1 MYRNYVF
8 SLVDCV
14 THCDLSLRMNRTDTN
29 RRVATDTAK
38 SPPEKTQKAKMSV
51 RAASPTQIPPEA
63 GNGYLDQLFEN
74 AQEAIVM
81 TDIQGRVLRVNSE
94 FERLF
99 GFSRDEMTGKLV
111 DPLIAPKGHYNEA
124 SSLTERATKGEQVV
138 MDTERRRKDGSLIDV
153 SVLASPI
160 RVNGTISAAF
170 AIYRDITERKKA
182 EQALN
187 HRIEFNKLVSSIS
200 SRYVM
205 TCDFD
210 EATDFALREIGKFT
224 EADRVVVF
232 LLRENE
238 PVFDVTNEWCK
249 KGVPSRKADP
259 QGTPVDKL
267 PWWMKQIR
275 KKKYVLVRDVT
286 RLPKEAVSEKEIL
299 DRYKIKSLLAI
310 PLVAMG
316 DFTGFI
322 AFHNVMRTGV
332 WDNGDMAL
340 LNVFAELVGN
350 ALERK
355 RTEDFLRES
364 EEKYRSVVEKASD
377 GIVILQ
383 DAKIK
388 FINPRLAEMW
398 GGPVDELLNRPI
410 TEFLHPDEVP
420 KVLGRYKKRMEGK
433 KAPPIYETIMVRKDG
448 SNLHVELNA
457 GISQYKGQKANQ
469 VFVRDITERKQ
480 AQTWRKVLEGAIEAI
495 AMTLEMR
502 DPYTAGHQQRVA
514 RLACAIAEE
523 MGLPQQQIDGLRIAG
538 LMHDL
543 GKVTI
548 PAEILSKPSKLTETE
563 FSIIKNHPQVA
574 YDILKKIDFP
584 WPVAD
589 IVLQHH
595 EYLDGSG
602 YPQGLKEKDILLEAR
617 ILTVSDVVEAMASH
631 RPYRPALGIERALD
645 EIKFG
650 KGTKFDA
657 SVVDACLAIFA
668 KAFKLD

>member
-1 MYRNYVF
+1 
-8 SLVDCV
+8 
-14 THCDLSLRMNRTDTN
+14 MNRTQTKK
-29 RRVATDTAK
+29 RTISSTR
-38 SPPEKTQKAKMSV
+38 
-51 RAASPTQIPPEA
+51 IPPES
-63 GNGYLDQLFEN
+63 GNGFLDQLFEN

-81 TDIQGRVLRVNSE
+81 TDNKGRVLRVNSE

-99 GFSRDEMTGKLV
+99 GYKRKEMTGKLV
-111 DPLIAPKGHYNEA
+111 DPLIAPKGHHTEA
-124 SSLTERATKGEQVV
+124 SSLTKRATKGEQVI

-182 EQALN
+182 ERSLN

-205 TCDFD
+205 THDFD
-210 EATDFALREIGKFT
+210 QATDIALREIGKFT

-232 LLRENE
+232 LLKENE
-238 PVFDVTNEWCK
+238 PVFEITNEWCK
-249 KGVPSRKADP
+249 KGVPARSADP
-259 QGTPVDKL
+259 RGTPVDKL

-275 KKKYVLVRDVT
+275 KKKYVLIRDVT
-286 RLPKEAVSEKEIL
+286 KLPQEAVGEKQIL
-299 DRYKIKSLLAI
+299 KRHKIKSLLAI

-316 DFTGFI
+316 KFAGFI

-340 LNVFAELVGN
+340 LKVFAELVGN

-355 RTEDFLRES
+355 RTEDFLRDS
-364 EEKYRSVVEKASD
+364 EEKYRLVVEKASD
-377 GIVILQ
+377 GIAILQ

-388 FINPRLAEMW
+388 FVNPGLAKMW
-398 GGPVDELLNRPI
+398 RGTVDDLVDKPI
-410 TEFLHPDEVP
+410 TDFLHPDEIP
-420 KVLGRYKKRMEGK
+420 KVVERYKKRMAGK
-433 KAPPIYETIMVRKDG
+433 KVPAIYETIMVGKDG
-448 SNLHVELNA
+448 ANINIELNA
-457 GISQYKGQKANQ
+457 AITQYNGQKADQ
-469 VFVRDITERKQ
+469 VFVRNITERKQ
-480 AQTWRKVLEGAIEAI
+480 AQTWRKVLEGSIEAI

-523 MGLPQQQIDGLRIAG
+523 MRLPQQRIDGLRIAG
-538 LMHDL
+538 LIHDL
-543 GKVTI
+543 GKVTV
-548 PAEILSKPSKLTETE
+548 PAEILSKPGKLTETE
-563 FSIIKNHPQVA
+563 FSIIKNHPRVA

-602 YPQGLKEKDILLEAR
+602 YPQGLQEKNILLEAR
-617 ILTVSDVVEAMASH
+617 ILTVADVVEAMASH
-631 RPYRPALGIERALD
+631 RPYRPALGIDKALD
-645 EIKFG
+645 EVKFG

-657 SVVDACLAIFA
+657 AVVDACLAIFA
-668 KAFKLD
+668 KSFKLD

>member
-1 MYRNYVF
+1 
-8 SLVDCV
+8 
-14 THCDLSLRMNRTDTN
+14 MNRSDTN
-29 RRVATDTAK
+29 RRASSSSDTAK
-38 SPPEKTQKAKMSV
+38 CRPRKAQKVQKAI
-51 RAASPTQIPPEA
+51 RTAFSPRIPPEA
-63 GNGYLDQLFEN
+63 DNGYLDQLFEN

-81 TDIQGRVLRVNSE
+81 TDNRGRVLRVNSE

-99 GFSRDEMTGKLV
+99 GYSRAEMIGKLV
-111 DPLIAPKGHYNEA
+111 DPMIAPKGHYTEA
-124 SSLTERATKGEQVV
+124 SSLTKRAVRGEQVV

-182 EQALN
+182 ERALH

-205 TCDFD
+205 THDFD
-210 EATDFALREIGKFT
+210 EATDFALRGIGKFT
-224 EADRVVVF
+224 DADRVVVF
-232 LLRENE
+232 LLKENE
-238 PVFDVTNEWCK
+238 AVFDITHEWCQ
-249 KGVPSRKADP
+249 KGVPSRKADRRS
-259 QGTPVDKL
+259 TPVDKL

-275 KKKYVLVRDVT
+275 RKNYVLIRDVVK
-286 RLPKEAVSEKEIL
+286 LPEEAVNEKEIL

-310 PLVAMG
+310 PFVSMG
-316 DFTGFI
+316 EFAGFI
-322 AFHNVMRTGV
+322 AFHNVMRTSV

-340 LNVFAELVGN
+340 LKVFAELVGN

-355 RTEDFLRES
+355 RREDFLRS
-364 EEKYRSVVEKASD
+364 NEEQYRSVVEKASD
-377 GIVILQ
+377 GIAIIQ
-383 DAKIK
+383 DGKIK
-388 FINPRLAEMW
+388 FINPRLVKMW
-398 GGPVDELLNRPI
+398 GGDGQELLDRPI
-410 TEFLHPDEVP
+410 TNFLHPDEIP
-420 KVLGRYKKRMEGK
+420 KVVDRYRKRMEGK
-433 KAPPIYETIMVRKDG
+433 KVPAIYETIMLRKDG
-448 SNLHVELNA
+448 SNLNVELNA
-457 GISQYKGQKANQ
+457 GLSKYKGQKADQ
-469 VFVRDITERKQ
+469 VVVRDITERKQ

-502 DPYTAGHQQRVA
+502 DPYTAGHQQRVS

-523 MGLPQQQIDGLRIAG
+523 MDLPKEQIDGLRIAG
-538 LMHDL
+538 LIHDL
-543 GKVTI
+543 GKVTV

-602 YPQGLKEKDILLEAR
+602 YPQGLKEKDIRLEAR
-617 ILTVSDVVEAMASH
+617 ILTVADVVEAMASH
-631 RPYRPALGIERALD
+631 RPYRPALGIDKALD
-645 EIKFG
+645 EVKFG
-650 KGTKFDA
+650 RGIRFDPD
-657 SVVDACLAIFA
+657 VVDACLAIFE
-668 KAFKLD
+668 KAFTLD

>member
-1 MYRNYVF
+1 
-8 SLVDCV
+8 
-14 THCDLSLRMNRTDTN
+14 MNRTDTKG
-29 RRVATDTAK
+29 RVATNTAK
-38 SPPEKTQKAKMSV
+38 SRPRKTQKNPKLMRTV
-51 RAASPTQIPPEA
+51 TPTQMPPEA

-81 TDIQGRVLRVNSE
+81 TDDKGCVLRVNSE

-99 GFSRDEMTGKLV
+99 GFSRVEVTGKLV
-111 DPLIAPKGHYNEA
+111 DPLIVPKGHYNVA
-124 SSLTERATKGEQVV
+124 SSLTKRAAKGEQVV
-138 MDTERRRKDGSLIDV
+138 MDTERQRKDGSLIDV

-160 RVNGTISAAF
+160 RVNGAISAAF

-205 TCDFD
+205 TNDFG

-224 EADRVVVF
+224 EADRVVIF

-238 PVFDVTNEWCK
+238 PVFDITNEWCK
-249 KGVPSRKADP
+249 KNVSSRKANP
-259 QGTPVDKL
+259 QGTPMDKL

-286 RLPKEAVSEKEIL
+286 QLPKEAITEKEIL
-299 DRYKIKSLLAI
+299 DRYNIKSLFAI

-316 DFTGFI
+316 DFAGFI

-340 LNVFAELVGN
+340 LKVFAELVGN

-355 RTEDFLRES
+355 RREDFLRES
-364 EEKYRSVVEKASD
+364 EEQYRSVVEKASD

-383 DAKIK
+383 DAQIK
-388 FINPRLAEMW
+388 FVNLHLAKMW
-398 GGPVDELLNRPI
+398 GGAAAEMLDRNL
-410 TEFLHPDEVP
+410 TDFLRPDEKS
-420 KVLGRYKKRMEGK
+420 KVLGRYKKRMAGEEIP
-433 KAPPIYETIMVRKDG
+433 AIYETIISRKDG
-448 SNLHVELNA
+448 SNLNVELNV
-457 GISQYKGQKANQ
+457 GISQYKGKKATQ

-480 AQTWRKVLEGAIEAI
+480 AQTWRKVLDGAIEAI

-502 DPYTAGHQQRVA
+502 DPYTAGHQQRVS
-514 RLACAIAEE
+514 RLACAIADE

-538 LMHDL
+538 LIHDL

-548 PAEILSKPSKLTETE
+548 PAEILSKPGKLTETE

-574 YDILKKIDFP
+574 YDILRKIDFP

-595 EYLDGSG
+595 EYLDGTG

-617 ILTVSDVVEAMASH
+617 ILTVADIVEAMASH
-631 RPYRPALGIERALD
+631 RPYRPALGIDKALD
-645 EIKFG
+645 EVKFG
-650 KGTKFDA
+650 KGTRFDA
-657 SVVDACLAIFA
+657 TVVDACLAIFA

>member
-1 MYRNYVF
+1 
-8 SLVDCV
+8 
-14 THCDLSLRMNRTDTN
+14 MNSTEKSGAASTIS
-29 RRVATDTAK
+29 DTAK
-38 SPPEKTQKAKMSV
+38 SRSRKTQKAQKAQKV
-51 RAASPTQIPPEA
+51 VKGGFYPKIPAEA

-81 TDIQGRVLRVNSE
+81 TDNRGRVLRVNGE

-99 GFSRDEMTGKLV
+99 GYTHVEMTGKLV
-111 DPLIAPKGHYNEA
+111 DPMIAPKGHFSEA
-124 SSLTERATKGEQVV
+124 SGLTKRATKGEQVV

-160 RVNGTISAAF
+160 RVNGKISAAF
-170 AIYRDITERKKA
+170 AIYRNITDRKKA
-182 EQALN
+182 ERALH

-205 TCDFD
+205 THDFD
-210 EATDFALREIGKFT
+210 EATDFALREIGKFI

-232 LLRENE
+232 LLKENE
-238 PVFDVTNEWCK
+238 PVFDITHEWCK
-249 KGVPSRKADP
+249 KGVPSRKAD
-259 QGTPVDKL
+259 QRGTPIDKL

-275 KKKYVLVRDVT
+275 RKKHVLIRDVAK
-286 RLPKEAVSEKEIL
+286 LPAEAENEKEIL
-299 DRYKIKSLLAI
+299 NRYKIKSLLAI
-310 PLVAMG
+310 PFVSMG
-316 DFTGFI
+316 EFAGFI

-340 LNVFAELVGN
+340 LKVFAELVGN

-355 RTEDFLRES
+355 RGEDFLRES

-377 GIVILQ
+377 GIAILQ
-383 DAKIK
+383 DSKIK
-388 FINPRLAEMW
+388 FANPRLAKMW
-398 GGPVDELLNRPI
+398 GGDVEEMLDRPL
-410 TEFLHPDEVP
+410 TDFLHPDEVP
-420 KVLGRYKKRMEGK
+420 KVLERYKKRLAGK
-433 KAPPIYETIMVRKDG
+433 KVLPIYETIMKRKNG
-448 SNLHVELNA
+448 SYLNVELNI
-457 GISQYKGQKANQ
+457 GLSNFCGQRATQ
-469 VFVRDITERKQ
+469 VFARDITERKQ
-480 AQTWRKVLEGAIEAI
+480 AQTWRKVLEGSIEAI
-495 AMTLEMR
+495 ALTLEMR
-502 DPYTAGHQQRVA
+502 DPYTAGHQQRVS

-523 MGLPQQQIDGLRIAG
+523 MNLTEKQIDGLRIAG
-538 LMHDL
+538 LIHDL
-543 GKVTI
+543 GKVTV

-602 YPQGLKEKDILLEAR
+602 YPQGLESKDILLETR
-617 ILTVSDVVEAMASH
+617 ILTVADVVEAMASH
-631 RPYRPALGIERALD
+631 RPYRPALGIDKALD

-650 KGTKFDA
+650 SGIRFDPD
-657 SVVDACLAIFA
+657 VVNACLAIFS
-668 KAFKLD
+668 KDFTLD

>member
-1 MYRNYVF
+1 
-8 SLVDCV
+8 
-14 THCDLSLRMNRTDTN
+14 MNRTETN
-29 RRVATDTAK
+29 RGVSAKTRPRKIQRHRKANPTAF
-38 SPPEKTQKAKMSV
+38 
-51 RAASPTQIPPEA
+51 PTQITPEA
-63 GNGYLDQLFEN
+63 NDGYLDQLFEN

-81 TDIQGRVLRVNSE
+81 TDNRGHVLRVNRE

-99 GFSRDEMTGKLV
+99 GYSRKEITGKPV
-111 DPLIAPKGHYNEA
+111 DPMIAPKGHYSEA
-124 SSLTERATKGEQVV
+124 TSLTKRAAKGEQVV

-160 RVNGTISAAF
+160 RVNGAIAAAF

-182 EQALN
+182 ERALH

-200 SRYVM
+200 SRYVR
-205 TCDFD
+205 THDFD

-232 LLRENE
+232 LLNENE
-238 PVFDVTNEWCK
+238 SVFDITHEWHK
-249 KGVPSRKADP
+249 RGVPSRKADRRS
-259 QGTPVDKL
+259 TPVEKL

-275 KKKYVLVRDVT
+275 RKKYVLIRDVT
-286 RLPKEAVSEKEIL
+286 KLPEEAVNEKEIL
-299 DRYKIKSLLAI
+299 DRYQIKSLLAI
-310 PLVAMG
+310 PLVSMG
-316 DFTGFI
+316 EFTGFI

-340 LNVFAELVGN
+340 LKVFAELVGN
-350 ALERK
+350 ARERK
-355 RTEDFLRES
+355 RREDSLLKS

-377 GIVILQ
+377 GIAILQ

-388 FINPRLAEMW
+388 FINPRLAKMW
-398 GGPVDELLNRPI
+398 GGTVDDLLDRPF
-410 TEFLHPDEVP
+410 TDFLHPDEIP
-420 KVLGRYKKRMEGK
+420 KVFERYKKRMQGK
-433 KAPPIYETIMVRKDG
+433 KVPAIYETILVRKDG
-448 SNLHVELNA
+448 SNLNVELNA
-457 GISQYKGQKANQ
+457 GISQYKGEKANQ

-480 AQTWRKVLEGAIEAI
+480 AQTWRKVLEGSIEAI

-502 DPYTAGHQQRVA
+502 DPYTAGHQQRVSQ
-514 RLACAIAEE
+514 LACAIAEE
-523 MGLPQQQIDGLRIAG
+523 MGLPQQQIDGLRIAC
-538 LMHDL
+538 LIHDL
-543 GKVTI
+543 GKVTV
-548 PAEILSKPSKLTETE
+548 PAEILSKPGKLTETE

-602 YPQGLKEKDILLEAR
+602 YPQGLKRKDILIEAR

-631 RPYRPALGIERALD
+631 RPYRPALGIDKALD
-645 EIKFG
+645 EVKFG
-650 KGTKFDA
+650 RGTLFDPE
-657 SVVDACLAIFA
+657 VVDACLAIFE
-668 KAFKLD
+668 KAFTLD

>member
-1 MYRNYVF
+1 M
-8 SLVDCV
+8 
-14 THCDLSLRMNRTDTN
+14 
-29 RRVATDTAK
+29 VANSPESRLKK
-38 SPPEKTQKAKMSV
+38 SHKTKKSACAPS
-51 RAASPTQIPPEA
+51 SSQIPPET
-63 GNGYLDQLFEN
+63 GNGHLDQLFEN

-81 TDIQGRVLRVNSE
+81 TDSQGRVLRVNSE

-99 GFSRDEMTGKLV
+99 GFSRDEVKGKLV
-111 DPLIAPKGHYNEA
+111 DPLIVPKGHYNEA
-124 SSLTERATKGEQVV
+124 SSLTRRATKGEHAV
-138 MDTERRRKDGSLIDV
+138 MDTKRRRKDGSLIDV

-160 RVNGTISAAF
+160 RVNRNISAAF

-210 EATDFALREIGKFT
+210 EATDFALHEIGKFT
-224 EADRVVVF
+224 EVDRVVVF

-238 PVFDVTNEWCK
+238 PVFNITNEWCK
-249 KGVPSRKADP
+249 KGVPFRKADP
-259 QGTPVDKL
+259 QGTPVEKL
-267 PWWMKQIR
+267 HWWMKQIR
-275 KKKYVLVRDVT
+275 RKKYVIIKDAT
-286 RLPKEAVSEKEIL
+286 KLPKEAVTEKKIL

-310 PLVAMG
+310 PLVVMG
-316 DFTGFI
+316 EFAGFI

-340 LNVFAELVGN
+340 LKVFAEIVGN

-355 RTEDFLRES
+355 RREDFLRES

-377 GIVILQ
+377 GIAILQ

-388 FINPRLAEMW
+388 FINPGLAKMW
-398 GGPVDELLNRPI
+398 GGTVDELMDRHI
-410 TEFLHPDEVP
+410 TDFIHPDEIS
-420 KVLGRYKKRMEGK
+420 KVFGRYKKRMAGEK
-433 KAPPIYETIMVRKDG
+433 VPPIYETIMLKKDG
-448 SNLHVELNA
+448 SSINIELNV
-457 GISQYKGQKANQ
+457 GISYYEGRKANQ

-480 AQTWRKVLEGAIEAI
+480 AQAWRKVLEGSIEAI

-514 RLACAIAEE
+514 GLACAIAEE

-538 LMHDL
+538 LIHDL
-543 GKVTI
+543 GKVTV

-563 FSIIKNHPQVA
+563 FSIIKDHPRVA
-574 YDILKKIDFP
+574 YDILEKIDFP

-595 EYLDGSG
+595 EYLNGTG

-617 ILTVSDVVEAMASH
+617 ILTVADVVEAMASH
-631 RPYRPALGIERALD
+631 RPYRPALGIDRALD
-645 EIKFG
+645 EVKFG
-650 KGTKFDA
+650 KGSRFDA
-657 SVVDACLAIFA
+657 NVVDACLAIFA
-668 KAFKLD
+668 KSFKLD

>member
-1 MYRNYVF
+1 
-8 SLVDCV
+8 
-14 THCDLSLRMNRTDTN
+14 MNRG
-29 RRVATDTAK
+29 VATGTAK
-38 SPPEKTQKAKMSV
+38 SRPRKTQKAQTSGRTTSSTK
-51 RAASPTQIPPEA
+51 IPPEA
-63 GNGYLDQLFEN
+63 GNGYLDELFEN

-81 TDIQGRVLRVNSE
+81 ADKHGRVLRVNSE

-99 GFSRDEMTGKLV
+99 GFTRNEITGKLV
-111 DPLIAPKGHYNEA
+111 DPLIVPKGHYNEA
-124 SSLTERATKGEQVV
+124 SSLTKRATKGEQVV
-138 MDTERRRKDGSLIDV
+138 MDTQRQRKDGSLIDV

-160 RVNGTISAAF
+160 RINGTISAAF

-205 TCDFD
+205 TLDFD

-232 LLRENE
+232 LLKQNE
-238 PVFDVTNEWCK
+238 PVFTITNEWCK
-249 KGVPSRKADP
+249 KGVPPRKSGP
-259 QGTPVDKL
+259 KGTPVSKL

-275 KKKYVLVRDVT
+275 KKKYVLIRDAT
-286 RLPKEAVSEKEIL
+286 KLPKEAVAEKEIL

-310 PLVAMG
+310 PLVAFG
-316 DFTGFI
+316 EFAGFI
-322 AFHNVMRTGV
+322 AFHNVMSTGV

-340 LNVFAELVGN
+340 LKVFAELVGN

-355 RTEDFLRES
+355 RREDFLRES

-377 GIVILQ
+377 GIAVLQ

-388 FINPRLAEMW
+388 FINPRLAKIW
-398 GGPVDELLNRPI
+398 GGNVDELLERPI
-410 TEFLHPDEVP
+410 TDFIHPDEIS
-420 KVLGRYKKRMEGK
+420 KVVGRYKKRLAGEK
-433 KAPPIYETIMVRKDG
+433 VPSIYETIMLRKDG
-448 SNLHVELNA
+448 SNVNVELNA
-457 GISQYKGQKANQ
+457 NLSQYQGQKAAQ

-480 AQTWRKVLEGAIEAI
+480 AQTWRKVLEASIEAI

-523 MGLPQQQIDGLRIAG
+523 MGLPQSQIDGLRIAG
-538 LMHDL
+538 LIHDL

-574 YDILKKIDFP
+574 YVIIKKIDFP
-584 WPVAD
+584 WPVSD
-589 IVLQHH
+589 IILQHH
-595 EYLDGSG
+595 EYLNGTG
-602 YPQGLKEKDILLEAR
+602 YPRGLKESDILIEAR
-617 ILTVSDVVEAMASH
+617 ILTVADIVEAMASH
-631 RPYRPALGIERALD
+631 RPYRPALGIDKALA

-650 KGTKFDA
+650 KGTRFDA
-657 SVVDACLAIFA
+657 AVVDACLAIFG
-668 KAFKLD
+668 KGFTLD

>member
-1 MYRNYVF
+1 MF
-8 SLVDCV
+8 SRTNGAV
-14 THCDLSLRMNRTDTN
+14 TCDLSLRMNRTDTN
-29 RRVATDTAK
+29 RRIATDTAK
-38 SPPEKTQKAKMSV
+38 SPPAKTQKAKKSV
-51 RAASPTQIPPEA
+51 RAASPTQIPPEV

-81 TDIQGRVLRVNSE
+81 TDKQGRVLRVNSE

-111 DPLIAPKGHYNEA
+111 DPLIVPKGHYNEA
-124 SSLTERATKGEQVV
+124 SSLTKRAAKGEQVV

-170 AIYRDITERKKA
+170 AIYRDITEHKKA
-182 EQALN
+182 ERALN

-205 TCDFD
+205 NCDFD

-224 EADRVVVF
+224 EVDRVVVF

-238 PVFDVTNEWCK
+238 PVFDITNEWCK
-249 KGVPSRKADP
+249 NGVPSRKADP
-259 QGTPVDKL
+259 QGTPVEKL

-275 KKKYVLVRDVT
+275 KKKYVLVRDAT
-286 RLPKEAVSEKEIL
+286 RLPKEAMSEKEIL
-299 DRYKIKSLLAI
+299 NRDKIKSLLAI

-316 DFTGFI
+316 DFAGFI

-340 LNVFAELVGN
+340 LKVFAELVGN

-377 GIVILQ
+377 GIAILQ

-420 KVLGRYKKRMEGK
+420 KVLGRYKKRMAGERV
-433 KAPPIYETIMVRKDG
+433 PPIYETIMVRKDG
-448 SNLHVELNA
+448 SNLNVELNA
-457 GISQYKGQKANQ
+457 GISQYKGQKADQ

-543 GKVTI
+543 GKVTT

-631 RPYRPALGIERALD
+631 RPYRPALGIDKALD
-645 EIKFG
+645 EIKFR
-650 KGTKFDA
+650 KGTRFDA
-657 SVVDACLAIFA
+657 NVVDACLSIFA

>member
-1 MYRNYVF
+1 
-8 SLVDCV
+8 
-14 THCDLSLRMNRTDTN
+14 MNRTQTN
-29 RRVATDTAK
+29 KLAPTANFK
-38 SPPEKTQKAKMSV
+38 SRPGKAQKAQDSE
-51 RAASPTQIPPEA
+51 RATKSIQIPPEA

-81 TDIQGRVLRVNSE
+81 TDNKGRVLRINSE

-99 GFSRDEMTGKLV
+99 GYSRNEMTGKLV
-111 DPLIAPKGHYNEA
+111 DPLIVPKGHYNEA
-124 SSLTERATKGEQVV
+124 SSLTKQATEGEQVV
-138 MDTERRRKDGSLIDV
+138 MDTERQRKDGSLIEV

-182 EQALN
+182 ERALN

-205 TCDFD
+205 THDFD
-210 EATDFALREIGKFT
+210 EATDFALREIGMFT
-224 EADRVVVF
+224 EADRVVLF

-238 PVFDVTNEWCK
+238 PIFDITNEWCK
-249 KGVPSRKADP
+249 KGVSPRKADP
-259 QGTPVDKL
+259 RGTAVDKL

-275 KKKYVLVRDVT
+275 KKKYVLIRDVAQ
-286 RLPKEAVSEKEIL
+286 LPKEASAEKEIL
-299 DRYKIKSLLAI
+299 KRYKIKSLLAM

-316 DFTGFI
+316 DFAGFI

-340 LNVFAELVGN
+340 LKVFAELVGN

-355 RTEDFLRES
+355 RTEDFMRES
-364 EEKYRSVVEKASD
+364 EEKYRFVVEKASD
-377 GIVILQ
+377 GIAVLQ

-388 FINPRLAEMW
+388 FLNPRLAKMW
-398 GGPVDELLNRPI
+398 GGDVDELLDRPI
-410 TEFLHPDEVP
+410 TDFLHPDEIP
-420 KVLGRYKKRMEGK
+420 KVLGRYKKRMAGK
-433 KAPPIYETIMVRKDG
+433 KIPAIYETIMVGKDG
-448 SNLHVELNA
+448 SNINVELNA
-457 GISQYKGQKANQ
+457 GLSQYKGQKADQ

-480 AQTWRKVLEGAIEAI
+480 AQTWRKVLEGSIEAI

-502 DPYTAGHQQRVA
+502 DPYTAGHQQRVS

-523 MGLPQQQIDGLRIAG
+523 MGLSEAKIDGLRIAG
-538 LMHDL
+538 LIHDL

-602 YPQGLKEKDILLEAR
+602 YPQGLKKKDILLEAK
-617 ILTVSDVVEAMASH
+617 ILTVADIVEAMASH
-631 RPYRPALGIERALD
+631 RPYRPALGIDKALD

-650 KGTKFDA
+650 KGTRFDA

-668 KAFKLD
+668 KTFKLD

>member
-1 MYRNYVF
+1 
-8 SLVDCV
+8 
-14 THCDLSLRMNRTDTN
+14 MNRIDVN
-29 RRVATDTAK
+29 RRATSGIDMAK
-38 SPPEKTQKAKMSV
+38 CRSKKVQRAQKAA
-51 RAASPTQIPPEA
+51 RTASLIQIPHEV

-81 TDIQGRVLRVNSE
+81 TDNQGRVLRVNGE

-99 GFSRDEMTGKLV
+99 GYSRDEMTGKLV
-111 DPLIAPKGHYNEA
+111 DPLIVPKGHYSEA
-124 SSLTERATKGEQVV
+124 SSLTKRAARGEQVV
-138 MDTERRRKDGSLIDV
+138 MDTERRRKDGKLIDV

-182 EQALN
+182 ERALN

-200 SRYVM
+200 SRYMM
-205 TCDFD
+205 THDFD

-238 PVFDVTNEWCK
+238 PEFDITHEWCRK
-249 KGVPSRKADP
+249 SVSSRKANP
-259 QGTPVDKL
+259 QSTPVNKL
-267 PWWMKQIR
+267 PWWMKQIHT
-275 KKKYVLVRDVT
+275 KKYVLIRDVT
-286 RLPKEAVSEKEIL
+286 KLPKEAVTEKQIL
-299 DRYKIKSLLAI
+299 GRYKIKSLLAI
-310 PLVAMG
+310 PLMAMG
-316 DFTGFI
+316 DFAGFI
-322 AFHNVMRTGV
+322 AFHNVMRTSV

-340 LNVFAELVGN
+340 LRVFAELVGN
-350 ALERK
+350 ALERN
-355 RTEDFLRES
+355 RREDFLRES

-377 GIVILQ
+377 GIAILQ

-388 FINPRLAEMW
+388 FINPRLAKMW
-398 GGPVDELLNRPI
+398 GGAAEDLLDRPF
-410 TEFLHPDEVP
+410 TEFIHPDEIP
-420 KVLGRYKKRMEGK
+420 KVLERYKKRMAGEK
-433 KAPPIYETIMVRKDG
+433 VPAIYETIMLRKDG
-448 SNLHVELNA
+448 SNLSVELNA
-457 GISQYKGQKANQ
+457 GISQYQGQKADQ

-480 AQTWRKVLEGAIEAI
+480 AHTWRKVLEGSIEAI

-502 DPYTAGHQQRVA
+502 DPYTAGHQQRVS

-538 LMHDL
+538 LIHDL
-543 GKVTI
+543 GKVTV

-563 FSIIKNHPQVA
+563 FSIIKNHPRVA
-574 YDILKKIDFP
+574 YGILKKIDFP

-602 YPQGLKEKDILLEAR
+602 YPQGLKETSILLEAR
-617 ILTVSDVVEAMASH
+617 ILTVADVVEAMASH
-631 RPYRPALGIERALD
+631 RPYRPALGIDQALD
-645 EIKFG
+645 EVKFG
-650 KGTKFDA
+650 RGTRFDTA
-657 SVVDACLAIFA
+657 VVDACLRIFA
-668 KAFKLD
+668 KAFKFD

>member
-1 MYRNYVF
+1 MSGTETKRLA
-8 SLVDCV
+8 S
-14 THCDLSLRMNRTDTN
+14 
-29 RRVATDTAK
+29 VAIDTAK
-38 SPPEKTQKAKMSV
+38 ARPRKTSKHKKSKRDALP
-51 RAASPTQIPPEA
+51 AQIPPEA
-63 GNGYLDQLFEN
+63 SDGYLDQLFEN

-81 TDIQGRVLRVNSE
+81 TDKRGRVLRINSE

-99 GFSRDEMTGKLV
+99 GYSRKEMTGKLV
-111 DPLIAPKGHYNEA
+111 DPMIVPKGHYHEA
-124 SSLTERATKGEQVV
+124 SSLTDRATKGEQVV

-170 AIYRDITERKKA
+170 AIYRDITERKNA
-182 EQALN
+182 ERALN

-205 TCDFD
+205 THDFND
-210 EATDFALREIGKFT
+210 ATNTALREIGKFT

-232 LLRENE
+232 LLKKNE
-238 PVFDVTNEWCK
+238 PVFDITHEWCK
-249 KGVPSRKADP
+249 KGIPSRKADKR
-259 QGTPVDKL
+259 GTPVDKL

-275 KKKYVLVRDVT
+275 RKKYVLIRDVT
-286 RLPKEAVSEKEIL
+286 KLPVSAANEKEIL

-310 PLVAMG
+310 PLVCMG
-316 DFTGFI
+316 EFAGFI

-340 LNVFAELVGN
+340 LKVFAELVGN
-350 ALERK
+350 ALERS
-355 RTEDFLRES
+355 RREDFLRDN

-377 GIVILQ
+377 GIAILQ
-383 DAKIK
+383 EAKIK
-388 FINPRLAEMW
+388 FINSHLAKMW
-398 GGPVDELLNRPI
+398 GGDVEEMLDRPI
-410 TEFLHPDEVP
+410 TDFLHPDEIP
-420 KVLGRYKKRMEGK
+420 KVIGRYKKRMAGK
-433 KAPPIYETIMVRKDG
+433 KVPAIYETIMVRKDR
-448 SNLHVELNA
+448 SNLNVELNA
-457 GISQYKGQKANQ
+457 GISQYNGQKADQ

-502 DPYTAGHQQRVA
+502 DPYTAGHQQRVSQ
-514 RLACAIAEE
+514 LACAIAVE
-523 MGLPQQQIDGLRIAG
+523 MDLTPQQTDGIRIAG
-538 LMHDL
+538 LIHDL

-548 PAEILSKPSKLTETE
+548 PAEILSKPGKLTETE

-584 WPVAD
+584 WPVAN

-595 EYLDGSG
+595 EYLDGTG

-617 ILTVSDVVEAMASH
+617 ILTVADIVEAMASH
-631 RPYRPALGIERALD
+631 RPYRPALGIDKALD
-645 EIKFG
+645 EVKFG
-650 KGTKFDA
+650 RGTRLDPQ
-657 SVVDACLAIFA
+657 VVDACIAIFE
-668 KAFKLD
+668 KEYTLD

>member
-1 MYRNYVF
+1 
-8 SLVDCV
+8 
-14 THCDLSLRMNRTDTN
+14 MNRAEKN
-29 RRVATDTAK
+29 RRAPAVTGTAK
-38 SPPEKTQKAKMSV
+38 SRQRKAQKAQKTPKAPKALKTAMS
-51 RAASPTQIPPEA
+51 TQIPSEA
-63 GNGYLDQLFEN
+63 NNGYLDQLFEN

-81 TDIQGRVLRVNSE
+81 TDNRGRVLRVNSE

-99 GFSRDEMTGKLV
+99 GYSRVEMTGKLV
-111 DPLIAPKGHYNEA
+111 DPMIVPKSHHTEA
-124 SSLTERATKGEQVV
+124 SSLTKRAIKGEQVV
-138 MDTERRRKDGSLIDV
+138 MDTERCRKDGSLIDV

-182 EQALN
+182 ERSLH

-205 TCDFD
+205 TQDFN
-210 EATDFALREIGKFT
+210 EATDYALREIGKFT

-232 LLRENE
+232 LIKENE
-238 PVFDVTNEWCK
+238 PVFDITHEWCK
-249 KGVPSRKADP
+249 KGVSSRKADRRS
-259 QGTPVDKL
+259 THIDKL

-275 KKKYVLVRDVT
+275 RKKYVLIRDVT
-286 RLPKEAVSEKEIL
+286 KLPVEAVNEKEIL
-299 DRYKIKSLLAI
+299 NRYKIKSLLAI
-310 PLVAMG
+310 PLVSMG
-316 DFTGFI
+316 EFAGFI

-340 LNVFAELVGN
+340 LKVFAELVGN

-355 RTEDFLRES
+355 RGEDFLRDS

-377 GIVILQ
+377 GIAILQ
-383 DAKIK
+383 EARIK
-388 FINPRLAEMW
+388 FLNPRLAKMW
-398 GGPVDELLNRPI
+398 GGTVEEMLDRPI
-410 TEFLHPDEVP
+410 TDFLHPDEIP
-420 KVLGRYKKRMEGK
+420 KVLGRYKKRIAGK
-433 KAPPIYETIMVRKDG
+433 KVPPIYETIMKRKNG
-448 SNLHVELNA
+448 SRLNVELNI
-457 GISQYKGQKANQ
+457 GLSNYSGQKATQ
-469 VFVRDITERKQ
+469 VFARDITERKQ
-480 AQTWRKVLEGAIEAI
+480 AQTWRKVLEGSIEAI

-502 DPYTAGHQQRVA
+502 DPYTAGHQQRVS

-523 MGLPQQQIDGLRIAG
+523 MNLPQEQIDGLRIAG
-538 LMHDL
+538 LIHDL

-563 FSIIKNHPQVA
+563 FSIIKNHPKVA

-602 YPQGLKEKDILLEAR
+602 YPQGLEAKDILLEAR
-617 ILTVSDVVEAMASH
+617 ILTVADVVEAMASH
-631 RPYRPALGIERALD
+631 RPYRPALGIDKALD

-650 KGTKFDA
+650 KGIRFDPD
-657 SVVDACLAIFA
+657 VVDACLAIFS
-668 KAFKLD
+668 KAFTLD

>member
-1 MYRNYVF
+1 
-8 SLVDCV
+8 
-14 THCDLSLRMNRTDTN
+14 MNRTQTSKS
-29 RRVATDTAK
+29 ATISA
-38 SPPEKTQKAKMSV
+38 
-51 RAASPTQIPPEA
+51 RIPPEA

-81 TDIQGRVLRVNSE
+81 TDNRGRVLRVNSE

-99 GFSRDEMTGKLV
+99 GYSRKEMTGKLV
-111 DPLIAPKGHYNEA
+111 DPLIVPKGHYNEA
-124 SSLTERATKGEQVV
+124 SSLTERATKGEQVI
-138 MDTERRRKDGSLIDV
+138 MDTERQRKDGSLIEV

-182 EQALN
+182 ERSLN

-205 TCDFD
+205 THDFD
-210 EATDFALREIGKFT
+210 EATDFALREIGRFT

-232 LLRENE
+232 LLKENE
-238 PVFDVTNEWCK
+238 TVFSITHEWCK
-249 KGVPSRKADP
+249 IGVPPRKADP
-259 QGTPVDKL
+259 QDTHIDKL

-275 KKKYVLVRDVT
+275 KKKYVLIRDVT
-286 RLPKEAVSEKEIL
+286 KLPKEAVGEKEIL
-299 DRYKIKSLLAI
+299 KRYKIKSLLAI
-310 PLVAMG
+310 PLMVMG
-316 DFTGFI
+316 DFAGFI

-332 WDNGDMAL
+332 WDNADMAL
-340 LNVFAELVGN
+340 LKVFVELVGN
-350 ALERK
+350 SLERK
-355 RTEDFLRES
+355 RTEDFLRDS

-377 GIVILQ
+377 GIAILQ

-388 FINPRLAEMW
+388 FVNPRLVKMW
-398 GGPVDELLNRPI
+398 GGSADDLLEKPI
-410 TEFLHPDEVP
+410 TDFLHPNEIP
-420 KVLGRYKKRMEGK
+420 KVLGRYKKRMAGK
-433 KAPPIYETIMVRKDG
+433 RVPAIYETIMLRKDG
-448 SNLHVELNA
+448 SNINVELNA
-457 GISQYKGQKANQ
+457 GLSQYRGQKADQ

-480 AQTWRKVLEGAIEAI
+480 AQTWRKVLEGSIEAI

-502 DPYTAGHQQRVA
+502 DPYTAGHQQRVS

-523 MGLPQQQIDGLRIAG
+523 LELSEEKIDGLRIAG
-538 LMHDL
+538 LIHDL
-543 GKVTI
+543 GKVTV
-548 PAEILSKPSKLTETE
+548 PAEILSKPGKLTETE

-602 YPQGLKEKDILLEAR
+602 YPQGLKEKEILLEAR
-617 ILTVSDVVEAMASH
+617 ILIVADIIEAMASH
-631 RPYRPALGIERALD
+631 RPYRPALGIDKALD
-645 EIKFG
+645 EVKFG
-650 KGTKFDA
+650 KGTKFDV
-657 SVVDACLAIFA
+657 SVVDACLAIFS
-668 KAFKLD
+668 KAFKLE

>member
-1 MYRNYVF
+1 
-8 SLVDCV
+8 
-14 THCDLSLRMNRTDTN
+14 MNRTDTK
-29 RRVATDTAK
+29 RLVATNTPK
-38 SPPEKTQKAKMSV
+38 SRLRKTQKTAKLV
-51 RAASPTQIPPEA
+51 RTATPAQIPPEA

-81 TDIQGRVLRVNSE
+81 TDYQGRVLRVNSE

-99 GFSRDEMTGKLV
+99 GFSRVEVTGKLV
-111 DPLIAPKGHYNEA
+111 DPLIVPKGHYNEA
-124 SSLTERATKGEQVV
+124 SSLTKRATKGEQVV
-138 MDTERRRKDGSLIDV
+138 MDTERQHKDGSLIDV

-160 RVNGTISAAF
+160 RLNGTISAAF

-205 TCDFD
+205 THDFD
-210 EATDFALREIGKFT
+210 EATDFALREIGQFT
-224 EADRVVVF
+224 ETDRVVIF

-238 PVFDVTNEWCK
+238 PVFDITNEWCK
-249 KGVPSRKADP
+249 KGVSSRKSDP

-286 RLPKEAVSEKEIL
+286 QLPKEAVTEKEIL
-299 DRYKIKSLLAI
+299 DRYNIKSLLAI

-316 DFTGFI
+316 DFAGFI

-332 WDNGDMAL
+332 WDNGDMSL
-340 LNVFAELVGN
+340 LKVFAEIVGN

-355 RTEDFLRES
+355 RREDFLRES

-377 GIVILQ
+377 GIAILQ
-383 DAKIK
+383 AARIK
-388 FINPRLAEMW
+388 FVNSRLAKMW
-398 GGPVDELLNRPI
+398 GGDIAELLDRPI
-410 TEFLHPDEVP
+410 TDFLHPDEIP
-420 KVLGRYKKRMEGK
+420 NVLGRYNKRMAGEEIP
-433 KAPPIYETIMVRKDG
+433 AIYETIMVRKDG
-448 SNLHVELNA
+448 SNLNVELNA
-457 GISQYKGQKANQ
+457 CISQYKRQKADQ
-469 VFVRDITERKQ
+469 VFVRDISERKQ
-480 AQTWRKVLEGAIEAI
+480 AQSWRKMLEGSIEAI

-502 DPYTAGHQQRVA
+502 DPYTAGHQQRVS
-514 RLACAIAEE
+514 RLACAIAVE

-538 LMHDL
+538 LIHDL

-548 PAEILSKPSKLTETE
+548 PAEILCKPSKLTETE

-574 YDILKKIDFP
+574 HDILKKIDFP

-595 EYLDGSG
+595 ESLDGSG

-617 ILTVSDVVEAMASH
+617 ILTVADVVEAMASH
-631 RPYRPALGIERALD
+631 RPYRPALGIDRALD

-650 KGTKFDA
+650 KGTRFDA
-657 SVVDACLAIFA
+657 AVVDACLAIFA